1 MTQHYTSAATSI
13 NSVKLPAIYSKLSDS
28 AYLWAS
34 SYLDFGCGRYTRHI
48 ADHVATKAYEVA
60 QNAPREYRGHM
71 GIWHGYDAYNQSE
84 EENDVELEAFRSESE
99 FFNQMVICSNVLNV
113 IDSEETIAWIAARFM
128 AWADA
133 GAAVMV
139 TVYEGDRS
147 GIGRATKTDCYQRN
161 EKIVNYLKYFDKNF
175 TIKKGVI
182 TNRPEFVK
190 SLWKT
195 FCIKIVY

>member
-1 MTQHYTSAATSI
+1 MKNQTYTSAAASI
-13 NSVKLPAIYSKLSDS
+13 NSTKLPAIYNKLSDS

-60 QNAPREYRGHM
+60 QNAPREHRGHM
-71 GIWHGYDAYNQSE
+71 GIWHGYDAYNQTE

-99 FFNQMVICSNVLNV
+99 FFNQMVVCSNVLNV

-128 AWADA
+128 AWADT

-139 TVYEGDRS
+139 TVYEGDKS
-147 GIGRATKTDCYQRN
+147 GIGRATKADCYQRN

-190 SLWKT
+190 
-195 FCIKIVY
+195 